1 MIRDR
6 RSKKIVVVLHCL
18 LNHNSRDIGAAKFR
32 GMNTDVIDVLM
43 KHDVGLIQ
51 MPCPEM
57 TCIDLQRTRA
67 AGISIRDALD
77 TPEGR
82 TCCGELALPIA
93 DAIDEYR
100 RNGYE
105 VIAILGGDVESPGC
119 AVPPP
124 SDSNNF
130 DSKAYGYGFFT
141 QALRDELFS
150 RNIQIPFRGIRDSAR
165 KTFNQDIEWLDN
177 FLSGSKGDAPKHRW
191 FSRK

>member
-18 LNHNSRDIGAAKFR
+18 LNHNSRDIGAAKYC
-32 GMNTDVIDVLM
+32 GINTDVIDVLM

-82 TCCGELALPIA
+82 TCCKELALPIA
-93 DAIDEYR
+93 DAIDEYK
-100 RNGYE
+100 RNGFE
-105 VIAILGGDVESPGC
+105 VIIILGGDVESPGC

-130 DSKAYGYGFFT
+130 DSKTRGYGVFT
-141 QALRDELFS
+141 QALRDELLS
-150 RNIQIPFRGIRDSAR
+150 RNIHIPFRGIRDSAR
-165 KTFNQDIEWLDN
+165 KTLNQDIEWLDN
-177 FLSGSKGDAPKHRW
+177 FLSGSNGNTPKHRW